1 MTQPGT
7 PVKVGA
13 CRPPLSLGLSPLEP
27 HMKVGIVNVTG
38 YAGAELA
45 RILAGHPEV
54 ELTEV
59 TGRSS
64 AGQPLASVFPH
75 LAPLGLTVQAEL
87 ENVDFAFSAL
97 PHHTSAEV
105 IPGLLEDGL
114 RVVDISGDYRL
125 KDPEVYRQWYGAQHA
140 SPQFLTEAVYGLPEL
155 HGAEIP
161 SARLVSNPGCYP
173 TSAILGLAP
182 LMSRVERDVIVDAKS
197 GISGAGRTMKLN
209 VNHFCEVNE
218 SVMAYGLDGHR
229 HQPEIAQELDVA
241 LARALGHEPERGVDL
256 TFIPHI
262 VPMTRG
268 ILSSCYARLA
278 EDLTQS
284 AILDLYREYYSG
296 QPFVQIVEQPPQSK
310 HTWGSNMCVIHPRV
324 RPGGHV
330 VVISCID
337 NLVKGAAGQAV
348 HNMNLMFGFPPK
360 MALEGLPIYP

>member
-1 MTQPGT
+1 
-7 PVKVGA
+7 
-13 CRPPLSLGLSPLEP
+13 
-27 HMKVGIVNVTG
+27 MKVGIVNVTG

-54 ELTEV
+54 QLTEV
-59 TGRSS
+59 TGRSA

-75 LAPLGLTVQAEL
+75 LARLGLTVQPEL

-105 IPGLLEDGL
+105 IPGLLKDGL
-114 RVVDISGDYRL
+114 RVVDISGDFRL
-125 KDPEVYRQWYGAQHA
+125 KDPEVYRQFYGAVHVA
-140 SPQFLTEAVYGLPEL
+140 PELLGEAVYGLPEL
-155 HGAEIP
+155 HGPEIP
-161 SARLVSNPGCYP
+161 DARLISNPGCYP

-182 LMSRVERDVIVDAKS
+182 LMSRVDRDLIVDSKS

-209 VNHFCEVNE
+209 INHFCEVNE
-218 SVMAYGLDGHR
+218 SVMAYALEGHR

-241 LARALGHEPERGVDL
+241 LGRALGREPEQGVDL

-268 ILSSCYARLA
+268 ILGTCYARLT
-278 EDLTQS
+278 EDMTQS
-284 AILDLYREYYSG
+284 GIMELYREYYRG
-296 QPFVQIVEQPPQSK
+296 QPFVQIVDQPPQSK
-310 HTWGSNMCVIHPRV
+310 HAWGSNMCIIHPQV
-324 RPGGHV
+324 RPGGRV

-348 HNMNLMFGFPPK
+348 HNMNLMLGFRQD
-360 MALEGLPIYP
+360 MGLEALPVYP